1 MYSKNH
7 FSTQSNYPLIT
18 VGIPT
23 YNRAALVKRC
33 IEGVLAQTY
42 PSIEVLVSDNA
53 STDNTL
59 AVLGAIGDD
68 RLRILTSYEN
78 VGAVENFAKCIR
90 EARGNYLVLLSD
102 DNFWVTDTFLE
113 RCAQMIKAEPG
124 LPIVLAAY
132 DVLDMDDF
140 YTHGQRIVPAV
151 LSKKL
156 STGIQDG
163 VEIFKEFCR
172 GKLSAGS
179 LSVVVRTDILRN
191 NNRYSKEYCH
201 ACDDATWM
209 PALLEGRAGLINE
222 RCATYLVHGSS
233 MSKTIAADDWIE
245 DYKKLTE
252 ELSVTAVRKFP
263 DQSMQHH
270 IKKLALMYL
279 AYQLMITLVIYRRA
293 GASLSEIVQKLWN
306 WRTILK
312 QFTLM
317 DIIAIVRLRSLGRIL
332 LPKPVARLSIAV
344 GLDKLF

>member
-42 PSIEVLVSDNA
+42 PSIEVLVSDNV

-59 AVLGAIGDD
+59 AVLGAIRDD
-68 RLRILTSYEN
+68 RLRILTSSEN

-90 EARGNYLVLLSD
+90 QARGNYLVLLSD

-179 LSVVVRTDILRN
+179 
-191 NNRYSKEYCH
+191 
-201 ACDDATWM
+201 
-209 PALLEGRAGLINE
+209 RA
-222 RCATYLVHGSS
+222 S
-233 MSKTIAADDWIE
+233 
-245 DYKKLTE
+245 
-252 ELSVTAVRKFP
+252 
-263 DQSMQHH
+263 
-270 IKKLALMYL
+270 
-279 AYQLMITLVIYRRA
+279 
-293 GASLSEIVQKLWN
+293 
-306 WRTILK
+306 
-312 QFTLM
+312 
-317 DIIAIVRLRSLGRIL
+317 
-332 LPKPVARLSIAV
+332 
-344 GLDKLF
+344 